1 MEKEYKSE
9 RRERENETLERLW
22 KLEDLAAKKAGI
34 YSKLLT
40 EQSLAENM
48 KEISARH
55 SERMAAL
62 ETLLFGESR
71 KAKKE
76 KEDGEKNDE
85 A

>member
-1 MEKEYKSE
+1 MEKEYKSA
-9 RRERENETLERLW
+9 RLDRENETLERLW

-48 KEISARH
+48 QEISARH
-55 SERMAAL
+55 TARNGAL
-62 ETLLFGESR
+62 ERLLFGEKS
-71 KAKKE
+71 KE
-76 KEDGEKNDE
+76 TSKNGGENNE